1 MTGDELREKYLIF
14 FEQKGHKVIPSSSL
28 IPHGDPT
35 LLLTS
40 AGMVQFKPYF
50 TGEAVPPSPRL
61 ASCQK
66 CFRTT
71 DIGSVGNFK
80 HLTFFEMLGNF
91 SIGDY
96 FKKEAIAWAWEFVL
110 DWLKIPKEKLW
121 ITIFLDDD
129 ESFGYWREIGVSA
142 ERIVRCGEKDNF
154 WGPAGETGPC
164 GPCSEIHYDFG
175 EQFSCGPDCS
185 PSCGCGRFLEIWNL
199 VFTEYYQDAQKK
211 RTPLPRKN
219 IDTGMGLE
227 RTATVIQGKRSFYDT
242 DLFAPIIQCVSQLTG
257 RKYGENEKTDR
268 AMRIVAEHG
277 RAVAFLITD
286 GVIPS
291 NEGRGYVLR
300 RILRRAALF
309 GRTLGL
315 DKPFLGE
322 VAKEVISKM
331 GHVYPELV
339 KNREPVLKVIGMEET
354 RFDETLST
362 GLDYLNGALDKM
374 ADDAFGFISSLEFRS
389 AVEPLQKA
397 VEQLQGATL
406 GRAIFDA
413 MQQYQKAVEPL
424 QKAVEQL
431 QESELGKTLSH
442 ITEQTK
448 ELLKIPGKEVFR
460 LYDTYG
466 FPSELT
472 TEIAAD
478 NGLSVDLEG
487 FEAEMEQQRERARAA
502 HKFVLGEKVTAVDYS
517 SMGLPATEFVGYK
530 RTSCKAKVLSLAVD
544 GKPQEAASE
553 GQQVEVVLDST
564 PLYAEMGGQVA
575 DTGEIVGKQGKIAV
589 GDMVWAN
596 GEIIVHRGKVVEGA
610 VFLGE
615 KVSAEVD
622 QSRRL
627 DIARN
632 HTAIH
637 LLHAALR
644 QVLGSHV
651 HQAGSLVTPDR
662 FRFDFTCEAPVL
674 KEELG
679 QIQRIVNEGIR
690 RNLPV
695 TKKEMP
701 YTQAVSE
708 GAIALFGE
716 KYGDVVRTVKVGGVR
731 SMVSFEVCGGTH
743 IDRTGD
749 IGFFQIIGEGSIGS
763 GMRRIEAV
771 TGKGAEKLIEERF
784 STLEKIAHELQVPT
798 ADVEGKVTGVLEELS
813 AERKRAVALERQ
825 LSKDN
830 AESLVEQATLVK
842 DVRVLAVKVSASNM
856 DALRHTGDVLR
867 DKLGSKNSVIVLATA
882 WKYPNFLA
890 MVSPDLVARGLN
902 ASQIVKKVAEAT
914 GGSGGG
920 RPEMAQGGGKDKDKV
935 EQALNLVPG
944 LVAEKL

>member
-1 MTGDELREKYLIF
+1 MTGDELRKQFLIF

-28 IPHGDPT
+28 IPRGDPT

-50 TGEAVPPSPRL
+50 TGEAAPPSPRL

-129 ESFGYWREIGVSA
+129 ESFRYWQDVGVSA
-142 ERIVRCGEKDNF
+142 ERILRCGEKDNF

-175 EQFSCGPDCS
+175 EQYSCGPDCS
-185 PSCGCGRFLEIWNL
+185 PSCGCSRFLEIWNL

-242 DLFAPIIQCVSQLTG
+242 DLFAPIMQKVSQLTG
-257 RKYGENEKTDR
+257 RKYGEDEKADR

-277 RAVAFLITD
+277 RAVTFLIAD
-286 GVIPS
+286 GVITS

-309 GRTLGL
+309 GKTLGL

-322 VAKEVISKM
+322 VAKEVMARM
-331 GHVYPELV
+331 GHVYPELA
-339 KNREPVLKVIGMEET
+339 KRRDPVLKVIGAEEA
-354 RFDETLST
+354 RFGETLST
-362 GLDYLNGALDKM
+362 GPNMLNQIIEQVGTQADKK
-374 ADDAFGFISSLEFRS
+374 ISGE
-389 AVEPLQKA
+389 E
-397 VEQLQGATL
+397 
-406 GRAIFDA
+406 IF
-413 MQQYQKAVEPL
+413 K
-424 QKAVEQL
+424 
-431 QESELGKTLSH
+431 
-442 ITEQTK
+442 
-448 ELLKIPGKEVFR
+448 

-466 FPSELT
+466 FPAELT
-472 TEIAAD
+472 AEMAAD

-502 HKFVLGEKVTAVDYS
+502 HKFVLGEKATAVEYS
-517 SMGLPATEFVGYK
+517 SLGLPATDFVCYK
-530 RTSCKAKVLSLAVD
+530 RTICKAKVLSLVVD

-553 GQQVEVVLDST
+553 GEHVEVVLDTT
-564 PLYAEMGGQVA
+564 PFYAEMGGQVA
-575 DTGEIVGKQGKIAV
+575 DTGEIIGKQGKLAV
-589 GDMVWAN
+589 SDTIWAN
-596 GEIIVHRGKVVEGA
+596 GEIIVHRGKVVDGA

-615 KVSAEVD
+615 KVTAEVD
-622 QSRRL
+622 LSRRL

-632 HTAIH
+632 HTATH

-644 QVLGSHV
+644 QVLGSQV
-651 HQAGSLVTPDR
+651 HQAGSLVAPDR
-662 FRFDFTCEAPVL
+662 FRFDFTYEAPVL
-674 KEELG
+674 KEELS
-679 QIQRIVNEGIR
+679 QIQRIVNESIR

-701 YTQAVSE
+701 HSQAVAE

-716 KYGDVVRTVKVGGVR
+716 KYGDVVRTVKIG
-731 SMVSFEVCGGTH
+731 SAKSPVSFEVCGGTH
-743 IDRTGD
+743 VDRSGD
-749 IGFFQIIGEGSIGS
+749 IGFFQIVSEGSIGS

-771 TGKGAEKLIEERF
+771 TGREAEKLIEERA
-784 STLEKIAHELQVPT
+784 SMLDKVAHQLQVPA
-798 ADVEGKVTGVLEELS
+798 ADVETKVAGILEELNS
-813 AERKRAVALERQ
+813 ERKRAVVLERR
-825 LSKDN
+825 LSKET
-830 AESLVEQATLVK
+830 AESLLDKAESVK
-842 DVRVLAVKVSASNM
+842 GVSVLAAQASVSNM
-856 DALRHTGDVLR
+856 DALRHMGDVLKE
-867 DKLGSKNSVIVLATA
+867 KLGSGVVVLAA
-882 WKYPNFLA
+882 VWDDRPSFLA
-890 MVSPDLVARGLN
+890 MVTPDLVSRGLN
-902 ASQIVKKVAEAT
+902 AGDIVKKVAQAT

-920 RPEMAQGGGKDKDKV
+920 RPQLGQGGGKDKDKL
-935 EQALNLVPG
+935 EQALK
-944 LVAEKL
+944 LVAKLVEEKV